1 MDNEILILPNKA
13 GEYTN
18 NFAPIK
24 FQVSFDKKNT
34 DINYYLH
41 KCNRIEYQEV
51 KTTEKME
58 EELKQLSL
66 ETPETI
72 YFYNNSNTSQ
82 VSQPDSKRTDQATEE
97 EALVGDQQTLYFIN
111 EEES

>member
-1 MDNEILILPNKA
+1 MDNEILIPSNKA
-13 GEYTN
+13 GEYN
-18 NFAPIK
+18 KGFAPIK
-24 FQVSFDKKNT
+24 LQISFDKKNT

-41 KCNRIEYQEV
+41 KCDRIEYQEV
-51 KTTEKME
+51 KATEKTE

-82 VSQPDSKRTDQATEE
+82 VFQSDSKRTDQATED
-97 EALVGDQQTLYFIN
+97 EALNGEKGTLYFIN